1 MVSTTLVSIP
11 VSLEVMPTEE
21 EGHLHGAQI
30 QQEVE
35 GEDSKHGVIN
45 LNNCTKI
52 NYVQYYHCITLEV
65 VN

>member
-1 MVSTTLVSIP
+1 MS
-11 VSLEVMPTEE
+11 TEE